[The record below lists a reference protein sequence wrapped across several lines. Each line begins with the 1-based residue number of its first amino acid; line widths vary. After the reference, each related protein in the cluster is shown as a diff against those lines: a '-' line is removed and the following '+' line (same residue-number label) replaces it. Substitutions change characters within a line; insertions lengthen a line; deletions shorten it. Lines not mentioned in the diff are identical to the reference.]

1 MSNYWQLRQANEIYN
16 ESLKKA
22 EQELGIQ
29 YLRLAEKTKKDLLLL
44 YTDIQDQRLKGEE
57 VLVSH
62 LYKFDK
68 YYELLNNLN
77 QNLNS
82 LGLKEIAIYNDNL
95 DQLYKANFELLG
107 KSYNFSGFLNDQQ
120 VEKAINAIWCKDGK
134 HWSNRVWNN
143 KKKLQE
149 IIQNGIID
157 CVAAGKP
164 KEQMITRLMKDMS
177 SGYSQADRIART
189 ELSYVQNQST
199 IDRYKQ
205 AGFTK
210 YQYLTAD
217 DCCSEICSEKDG
229 QIFNI
234 DEAVVGE
241 NIPPLHPNCRCSI
254 LAVIE

>member
-16 ESLKKA
+16 ESLKKS

-189 ELSYVQNQST
+189 E
-199 IDRYKQ
+199 
-205 AGFTK
+205 
-210 YQYLTAD
+210 
-217 DCCSEICSEKDG
+217 
-229 QIFNI
+229 
-234 DEAVVGE
+234 
-241 NIPPLHPNCRCSI
+241 
-254 LAVIE
+254 

>member
-1 MSNYWQLRQANEIYN
+1 
-16 ESLKKA
+16 
-22 EQELGIQ
+22 
-29 YLRLAEKTKKDLLLL
+29 
-44 YTDIQDQRLKGEE
+44 
-57 VLVSH
+57 
-62 LYKFDK
+62 
-68 YYELLNNLN
+68 
-77 QNLNS
+77 
-82 LGLKEIAIYNDNL
+82 
-95 DQLYKANFELLG
+95 
-107 KSYNFSGFLNDQQ
+107 
-120 VEKAINAIWCKDGK
+120 
-134 HWSNRVWNN
+134 
-143 KKKLQE
+143 
-149 IIQNGIID
+149 
-157 CVAAGKP
+157 
-164 KEQMITRLMKDMS
+164 MITRLMKDMS

-229 QIFNI
+229 EIFNI